1 MAGINRFRRVLY
13 QPNTQYYPKY
23 QEQNFIPDLS
33 GLEGILNNLQQQYDA
48 SRNYQL
54 PNYLRNSQTDTQ
66 AFHDYKNNL
75 ENMRQSAIDAFVN
88 KDFNTGQSKLR
99 EFADY
104 ITNSKRPGGDYYELE
119 KGVTDY
125 NAALKRIQ
133 DTYLDQKSNL
143 YNPYIFKYAKDKL
156 DNGIDPF
163 KDPTTGQYR
172 ASINGPTLNRY
183 IPQEEVVKQY
193 NEILDNIKAD
203 QVVYGNKVPKSLEG
217 VSFKSLLERGETEF
231 IDPRKVMRI
240 LANATTPEIQGSYNL
255 LGEAMGIG
263 PQGQFVD
270 PKSGGFSNTML
281 GKLLTSLTDSK
292 VYRKTTDKSLLVS
305 DSYGEQR
312 KLKALDTLYTAS
324 EGTLTAGPDFSMDKM
339 TTQIEGLDSELNKL
353 ESRLKSTNNPLS
365 AQELIHL
372 DELKSRKNILEV
384 TKNSYIQSFLD
395 TEEGQKK
402 LETHIKNPKV
412 ARFAPIDWLIN
423 TNKVTPEELQRY
435 VTDPNSIP
443 SSLMSLEIPALA
455 TGSKMVGY
463 KSASNKTTL
472 IEAIKSYREQFD
484 SQAINKY
491 AKNNKIALSANVIQG
506 FNISGN
512 NESNVAGTAN
522 KLLSDMVINK
532 GGAFSVPSEGTT
544 IDKLMEDNDI
554 TTKKYNISVGILDRR
569 IGGENAYY
577 FKATPKEE
585 YSKTAKNFETYIFPK
600 YDLGLESQ
608 IGEGLMQDALGK
620 NKMGNYNTKPPL
632 DLDESSMDWAGNSW
646 KVYEAGR
653 SKYAESQLGSTF
665 KEFSN
670 LEDQGILIPNQDYEL
685 YLPGMNPTTNTPL
698 KFRKESAI
706 QTDGSGRRYA
716 GNKFSVLI
724 PEVDNAGNKI
734 NIKVSANSISDLMV
748 KLLQDSSNP
757 EVVQEQSSTNIFN
770 NQ

>member
-1 MAGINRFRRVLY
+1 
-13 QPNTQYYPKY
+13 
-23 QEQNFIPDLS
+23 
-33 GLEGILNNLQQQYDA
+33 
-48 SRNYQL
+48 
-54 PNYLRNSQTDTQ
+54 
-66 AFHDYKNNL
+66 
-75 ENMRQSAIDAFVN
+75 
-88 KDFNTGQSKLR
+88 
-99 EFADY
+99 
-104 ITNSKRPGGDYYELE
+104 
-119 KGVTDY
+119 
-125 NAALKRIQ
+125 
-133 DTYLDQKSNL
+133 
-143 YNPYIFKYAKDKL
+143 
-156 DNGIDPF
+156 
-163 KDPTTGQYR
+163 
-172 ASINGPTLNRY
+172 
-183 IPQEEVVKQY
+183 
-193 NEILDNIKAD
+193 
-203 QVVYGNKVPKSLEG
+203 
-217 VSFKSLLERGETEF
+217 
-231 IDPRKVMRI
+231 
-240 LANATTPEIQGSYNL
+240 
-255 LGEAMGIG
+255 
-263 PQGQFVD
+263 
-270 PKSGGFSNTML
+270 
-281 GKLLTSLTDSK
+281 
-292 VYRKTTDKSLLVS
+292 
-305 DSYGEQR
+305 
-312 KLKALDTLYTAS
+312 
-324 EGTLTAGPDFSMDKM
+324 
-339 TTQIEGLDSELNKL
+339 
-353 ESRLKSTNNPLS
+353 
-365 AQELIHL
+365 
-372 DELKSRKNILEV
+372 
-384 TKNSYIQSFLD
+384 
-395 TEEGQKK
+395 
-402 LETHIKNPKV
+402 
-412 ARFAPIDWLIN
+412 
-423 TNKVTPEELQRY
+423 
-435 VTDPNSIP
+435 
-443 SSLMSLEIPALA
+443 
-455 TGSKMVGY
+455 
-463 KSASNKTTL
+463 
-472 IEAIKSYREQFD
+472 
-484 SQAINKY
+484 
-491 AKNNKIALSANVIQG
+491 
-506 FNISGN
+506 
-512 NESNVAGTAN
+512 
-522 KLLSDMVINK
+522 MVINK